1 MLEGL
6 SIISVLITIGERK
19 MLDYMSYNIMNSDAA
34 KEKILQ
40 ILNKGNYDER
50 TVEELNR
57 LAKHLNDYD
66 ALQLKKMF
74 IL

>member
-1 MLEGL
+1 
-6 SIISVLITIGERK
+6 

-40 ILNKGNYDER
+40 ILNKCNYDEK

-74 IL
+74 NS

>member
-1 MLEGL
+1 
-6 SIISVLITIGERK
+6 
-19 MLDYMSYNIMNSDAA
+19 MLDYNYVSYNIMNSDAA

-40 ILNKGNYDER
+40 ILNKGSYNER

-57 LAKHLNDYD
+57 LAKQLNDYD

-74 IL
+74 NL

>member
-1 MLEGL
+1 
-6 SIISVLITIGERK
+6 
-19 MLDYMSYNIMNSDAA
+19 MLDYNYVSYNIMNSDAA

-57 LAKHLNDYD
+57 LAKHLNSYD

-74 IL
+74 NS

>member
-40 ILNKGNYDER
+40 ILNKGNYDEKI
-50 TVEELNR
+50 VEELNR
-57 LAKHLNDYD
+57 LAKQLNDYD

-74 IL
+74 NS

>member
-1 MLEGL
+1 
-6 SIISVLITIGERK
+6 
-19 MLDYMSYNIMNSDAA
+19 MLDYMSYNIMNSDEA

-40 ILNKGNYDER
+40 ILNKGNYDEK

-74 IL
+74 NS

>member
-1 MLEGL
+1 M
-6 SIISVLITIGERK
+6 ITIGERK
-19 MLDYMSYNIMNSDAA
+19 MLDYMLYSIMNSDAA

-57 LAKHLNDYD
+57 LAKYLNSYD
-66 ALQLKKMF
+66 ALQLKKM
-74 IL
+74 LNS

>member
-1 MLEGL
+1 M
-6 SIISVLITIGERK
+6 K

-57 LAKHLNDYD
+57 LAKQLNDYNV
-66 ALQLKKMF
+66 LQLRKM
-74 IL
+74 LNS

>member
-1 MLEGL
+1 
-6 SIISVLITIGERK
+6 

-40 ILNKGNYDER
+40 ILNKGNHDEK

-57 LAKHLNDYD
+57 LAKQLNDYD

-74 IL
+74 NS

>member
-1 MLEGL
+1 
-6 SIISVLITIGERK
+6 
-19 MLDYMSYNIMNSDAA
+19 MSYNIMNSDAA

-40 ILNKGNYDER
+40 ILNKGNYDEK

-74 IL
+74 NKRI

>member
-1 MLEGL
+1 M
-6 SIISVLITIGERK
+6 ITIGERK
-19 MLDYMSYNIMNSDAA
+19 MLDYMLYSIMNSDAA

-57 LAKHLNDYD
+57 LAKYLNSYD

-74 IL
+74 NS

>member
-1 MLEGL
+1 
-6 SIISVLITIGERK
+6 
-19 MLDYMSYNIMNSDAA
+19 MSYNIMNSDAA

-40 ILNKGNYDER
+40 ILNKGSYNER

-57 LAKHLNDYD
+57 LAKQLNDYD

-74 IL
+74 NL

>member
-1 MLEGL
+1 
-6 SIISVLITIGERK
+6 

-40 ILNKGNYDER
+40 ILNKDNYDEK

-57 LAKHLNDYD
+57 LAKQLNDYD

-74 IL
+74 NS

>member
-1 MLEGL
+1 
-6 SIISVLITIGERK
+6 

-40 ILNKGNYDER
+40 IFNKGNYDER

-57 LAKHLNDYD
+57 LAKYLNSYD
-66 ALQLKKMF
+66 ALQLKKM
-74 IL
+74 LNS

>member
-1 MLEGL
+1 
-6 SIISVLITIGERK
+6 
-19 MLDYMSYNIMNSDAA
+19 MSYNIMNSDAA

-40 ILNKGNYDER
+40 ILNKGNYNER

-57 LAKHLNDYD
+57 LAKQLNSYD

-74 IL
+74 NKRI

>member
-1 MLEGL
+1 
-6 SIISVLITIGERK
+6 

-34 KEKILQ
+34 KKKILQ

-50 TVEELNR
+50 TVKELNR

-74 IL
+74 NS

>member
-1 MLEGL
+1 
-6 SIISVLITIGERK
+6 

-50 TVEELNR
+50 TVKELNR
-57 LAKHLNDYD
+57 LAKQLNDYD

-74 IL
+74 NS